1 MLEQVEWNPLDAM
14 PDSREYEVYHVVNE
28 EDQGMTTFHA
38 HHHYEFYIYI
48 AGNVNIA
55 VEEKCI
61 SRNRTPCLFILRDGN
76 NNFDNE

>member
-28 EDQGMTTFHA
+28 KDQGMTTFHA

-55 VEEKCI
+55 VEKKMYQPEPY
-61 SRNRTPCLFILRDGN
+61 TLFIYPPGRK
-76 NNFDNE
+76 